1 MKLASD
7 AKAGTGERG
16 GHMGKKATIYDIAR
30 EAGVSTATVTRV
42 VSGHP
47 SVKAETRERVQRVID
62 AHAYTPSA
70 AARDL
75 ERGRTH
81 TLGIVLPQISNP
93 YFARIFTAASEAATA
108 SGHLLLLYQVT
119 WLTHIPHET
128 VDEILRRRLDGVLFA
143 GNIWGEEATELSEA
157 IDRLSQHMPVVAICP
172 PSTQLDCIC
181 LHSDLVNCVR
191 LPVRHLAALGHRR
204 IAFIGGSL
212 ETGDSS
218 RRGQTFLQEMAA
230 LGLPDDPAYHID
242 TGYDAESGERAVLRL
257 LSGLERGRWPTALI
271 AFNDLVALG
280 AIHQLKRMGLRVP
293 QDMAVIGCDN
303 QFFCPYTDP
312 PLTTMDLHPE
322 ELTRS
327 AMRELLSAREGNH
340 PSFSLTREATLVVR
354 ESCGAALGVRSFEE

>member
-1 MKLASD
+1 MSSKV
-7 AKAGTGERG
+7 
-16 GHMGKKATIYDIAR
+16 TIYDIAR

-42 VSGHP
+42 MAGHP
-47 SVKAETRERVQRVID
+47 SVKAATRERVQRVID
-62 AHAYTPSA
+62 AHAYVPSSA
-70 AARDL
+70 ASSL
-75 ERGRTH
+75 ESGRTR
-81 TLGIVLPQISNP
+81 TLCLVIPRLNNP
-93 YFARIFTAASEAATA
+93 YFTRIFIAADEEAAA
-108 SGHLLLLYQVT
+108 NGYLLWLYQT
-119 WLTHIPHET
+119 ADQGHITREM

-143 GNIWGEEATELSEA
+143 GNIWSTEGAGLAEA
-157 IDRLSQHMPVVAICP
+157 ISRLKHHMPVVAICP
-172 PSTQLDCIC
+172 PATQLDCIC
-181 LHSDLVNCVR
+181 MHSDLVNCVR

-212 ETGDSS
+212 DTGDSS

-257 LSGLERGRWPTALI
+257 FSSLERSRWPTALI

-280 AIHQLKRMGLRVP
+280 AIHQLKQMGLRVP
-293 QDMAVIGCDN
+293 QDVAMIGCDN

-327 AMRELLSAREGNH
+327 AIRELLSTRTSDPA
-340 PSFSLTREATLVVR
+340 PFSLMREATLIVR
-354 ESCGAALGVRSFEE
+354 ESCGASLGVRQDG

>member
-1 MKLASD
+1 
-7 AKAGTGERG
+7 
-16 GHMGKKATIYDIAR
+16 MGKKATIYDIAR

-47 SVKAETRERVQRVID
+47 SVKAETRARVQRVID
-62 AHAYTPSA
+62 AHGYTPSA

-75 ERGRTH
+75 ESGSTH
-81 TLGIVLPQISNP
+81 TLGIVLPQINNP
-93 YFARIFTAASEAATA
+93 YFARIFTAASEEARANGYQLWLHQVNGPAQVSLDTA
-108 SGHLLLLYQVT
+108 
-119 WLTHIPHET
+119 
-128 VDEILRRRLDGVLFA
+128 DEILRRRLDGVLFA
-143 GNIWGEEATELSEA
+143 GNIWNTASSGLSEA
-157 IDRLSQHMPVVAICP
+157 ISKLGRQIPVVAICP
-172 PSTQLDCIC
+172 PQTQLDCVC
-181 LHSDLVNCVR
+181 LHSDLVNCSR
-191 LPVRHLAALGHRR
+191 LPVRHLATLGHKR

-257 LSGLERGRWPTALI
+257 LSKLDRPRWPTALI

-280 AIHQLKRMGLRVP
+280 AMHQLKKMGLRVP
-293 QDMAVIGCDN
+293 QDVAIIGCDN

-327 AMRELLSAREGNH
+327 AILELLCSREGDR
-340 PSFSLTREATLVVR
+340 SQFSLMREATLIVR
-354 ESCGAALGVRSFEE
+354 HSCGASLGVRHFD